1 MDIGTLITILIFV
14 GGFIYSALQ
23 NAKSFREQQPGQ
35 SGEPD
40 TAEQDLPWETDPFE
54 EEAQRK
60 RDLPETQ
67 TSSEIPETDYQ
78 QQEPEPVK
86 PQGSEGPY
94 PRELLQRETTRST
107 NTETSEHKPYSRSE
121 EQAYG
126 RQEATP
132 YERASKQAYQR
143 KQKQAYRRKKAAMKQ
158 RKKAQKALRKKQL
171 RSFDPVE
178 AVMYSEILNRPKYLE
193 DPHSGTR
200 W

>member
-1 MDIGTLITILIFV
+1 MDIGTLITILILV
-14 GGFIYSALQ
+14 GSFIYSAVQ

-35 SGEPD
+35 PGERD
-40 TAEQDLPWETDPFE
+40 TPEQEIPWETDPFE
-54 EEAQRK
+54 EEAERK

-67 TSSEIPETDYQ
+67 NAPDTPQEDQPK
-78 QQEPEPVK
+78 QEPAPMK
-86 PQGSEGPY
+86 PTGSEGPY
-94 PRELLQRETTRST
+94 PRELLQRETSQTT
-107 NTETSEHKPYSRSE
+107 AAETSEHKPYSRSE
-121 EQAYG
+121 KPAYG

-132 YERASKQAYQR
+132 YERASNQAYQR
-143 KQKQAYRRKKAAMKQ
+143 KQKKAYRRKKAAVKQ
-158 RKKAQKALRKKQL
+158 RKKAQKALRQRQL